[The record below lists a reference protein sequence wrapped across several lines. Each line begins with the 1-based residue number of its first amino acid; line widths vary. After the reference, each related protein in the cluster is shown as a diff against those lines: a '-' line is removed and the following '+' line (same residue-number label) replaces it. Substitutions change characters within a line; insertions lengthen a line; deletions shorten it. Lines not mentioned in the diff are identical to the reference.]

1 MKLNLKYLKSK
12 ITYNSYNCLTS
23 NTFKS
28 TYTSVI
34 LTQLFGFCFSGVV
47 KNIFNKL

>member
-12 ITYNSYNCLTS
+12 ITYNSYICQTANA
-23 NTFKS
+23 FKG

-47 KNIFNKL
+47 KI